1 MNDLYFYIFE
11 FGAIF
16 AILAIFIK
24 ERKNKNLIETLI
36 LAILYGVIL
45 EVLNVYMSGTYSYGE
60 EFLLQIYDVPLA
72 IGLGWA
78 VIYYISYKS
87 AQNYNL
93 KWWQAPFF
101 MSLFALSIDLVIDIV
116 AIRLGFWHWLIP
128 FNQEWFGVPYD
139 NLFGWMAVIWTFA
152 FFINFSE
159 QNFFSAKLLK
169 IVKYSTVLIAPF
181 ALAFQIISYTILAA
195 VASGKFTFSE
205 VVNLYNQYDYS
216 YAYYPEVQIAKAYI
230 LFSLVILLI
239 LYLTK
244 ELYKNRNKIIAE
256 VNFLPFL
263 ILIFLHLFFFVSV
276 FTKEIYK
283 QLPIAV
289 FISVF
294 IFTFHFL
301 LHSFPV
307 YLLKSAKEDIKIGT
321 DSF

>member
-24 ERKNKNLIETLI
+24 ERKNKNLIETLV

-60 EFLLQIYDVPLA
+60 EFLLQIYDVPLT

-87 AQNYNL
+87 TQNYNL

-101 MSLFALSIDLVIDIV
+101 MSLFALSIDLVIDII

-159 QNFFSAKLLK
+159 QSFFSAKLLK

-181 ALAFQIISYTILAA
+181 VLAFQIISYTILAA
-195 VASGKFTFSE
+195 VASGKFTLNE
-205 VVNLYNQYDYS
+205 VIILYNKYDYS

-263 ILIFLHLFFFVSV
+263 ILILLHLFFFVSV
-276 FTKEIYK
+276 FTEEIYK

-307 YLLKSAKEDIKIGT
+307 YIIKKRKRRCKNWH
-321 DSF
+321 

>member
-72 IGLGWA
+72 VGLGWA
-78 VIYYISYKS
+78 IIYYISYKS

-101 MSLFALSIDLVIDIV
+101 MSLFALSIDLIIDIV

-159 QNFFSAKLLK
+159 QNFFSVKLSK
-169 IVKYSTVLIAPF
+169 IVKYSTVIAAPF
-181 ALAFQIISYTILAA
+181 ILAYQIIGYTILTA
-195 VASGKFTFSE
+195 VASGKFTLNE
-205 VVNLYNQYDYS
+205 VIILYNKYDYS
-216 YAYYPEVQIAKAYI
+216 YAYYLEVQTAKAYI
-230 LFSLVILLI
+230 LFGIVILLV

-244 ELYKNRNKIIAE
+244 EIYKNRDKIVAE
-256 VNFLPFL
+256 ASFFPFL
-263 ILIFLHLFFFVSV
+263 ILIPLHLFFLTSIFI
-276 FTKEIYK
+276 EGIYK
-283 QLPIAV
+283 QLPVIV
-289 FISVF
+289 FLSIF
-294 IFTFHFL
+294 IFLFHFL
-301 LHSFPV
+301 LYSFPV
-307 YLLKSAKEDIKIGT
+307 YLLKNTDKDRKVDIN
-321 DSF
+321 S